1 MHLVKKENFD
11 IDAIQ
16 DILANFVPAANIVN
30 DYEGEVTFNLMSN
43 SASGFAPL
51 FEEIEQ
57 KKNTLGINSCG
68 LTVTT
73 MDDVFLK

>member
-1 MHLVKKENFD
+1 MKKENFD
-11 IDAIQ
+11 IHAVKE
-16 DILANFVPAANIVN
+16 ILANFVPSASIVN

-43 SASGFAPL
+43 NASSFGPL